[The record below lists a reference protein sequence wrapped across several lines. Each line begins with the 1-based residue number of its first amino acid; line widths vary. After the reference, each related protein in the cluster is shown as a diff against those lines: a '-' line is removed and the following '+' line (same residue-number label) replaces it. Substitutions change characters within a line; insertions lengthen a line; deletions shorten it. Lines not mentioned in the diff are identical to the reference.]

1 LLMCDRYDFTGLNTC
16 LLDRQ
21 YDKGIKVSDKEM
33 AALNLERRKICP
45 NWNYVIKPRLASL

>member
-1 LLMCDRYDFTGLNTC
+1 MCDRYDFTGLNTC

-33 AALNLERRKICP
+33 DALNLQRRKICP
-45 NWNYVIKPRLASL
+45 NWNYVIKPRLACL